1 MHHEN
6 SGVNFGLFL
15 PIWDWVFGTAKTRHE

>member
-15 PIWDWVFGTAKTRHE
+15 PIWDWVFGTAKHK